1 MPCSDSCGLAHKQVK
16 NMKISC
22 YKKFLWVC
30 LFVVAGVMTASAIP
44 AHPRPM
50 DVTQSDGSKLTVRL
64 VGDEFYHR
72 TMTTD
77 GYTLLQRSNGDYV
90 YAVESGSTLV
100 ASDVVAHNPKMRN
113 ASELSM
119 LSKLQKGLTDKKL
132 AAQGKAMHASRDQ
145 LNASIRTDYQ
155 KFRGLL
161 ILINYNDRTFNYG
174 GDYFEAMMNQK
185 DYTGY
190 YRTDGSFVPCTGSAR
205 DYYFDNS
212 MGLFDPEFDVVGPV
226 TVNYSCTS
234 PNGTSVASMF
244 ISAIDAL
251 NPVIDFSR
259 YDGDEDGVVDM
270 IYFVVAGYTSNFSG
284 NNSGYLWPH
293 QSTLYYYTSQRY
305 DGVYLGRYSCSGEI
319 YGWEDYGYTDPDGI
333 GTICHEFTHALGLM
347 DLYDTNYDQNGQ
359 ANDPGE
365 WDIMAGGS
373 YMDDSHTPVGFSL
386 WERYRLGFADP
397 VEIDEKRAGYS
408 LEALNTSNTGYW
420 IATPNENEFFML
432 ENRQQTGWDTYL
444 PGHGMLITRVEYN
457 QYAWSRNTIN
467 ANASHMYYELLRAG
481 NLTGSNSSDP
491 FPGTNQV
498 TAINNLTTPSLLTW
512 SGQANEYGLDNIAEN
527 DGIITF
533 NVVNGDGTTPAHG
546 FDVGDV
552 NHDGSV
558 TIKDVT
564 ALIDHLLGSGDV
576 CMICADVNVDG
587 SVTIKDVTNLIDML
601 LGGNR

>member
-1 MPCSDSCGLAHKQVK
+1 
-16 NMKISC
+16 MKKTSF
-22 YKKFLWVC
+22 KKFLWVC
-30 LFVVAGVMTASAIP
+30 LFIVAGVMTASAIP

-72 TMTTD
+72 SMTTD

-100 ASDVVAHNPKMRN
+100 ASDVVAHNPQMRN
-113 ASELSM
+113 ANELRM
-119 LSKLQKGLTDKKL
+119 LSKLQKGLTDKTL
-132 AAQGKAMHASRDQ
+132 VAQGQAMHASRDQ
-145 LNASIRTDYQ
+145 LNASIKTDYQ
-155 KFRGLL
+155 DFRGLL
-161 ILINYNDRTFNYG
+161 VLINYNDRTFNYG

-185 DYTGY
+185 NYTGF

-212 MGLFDPEFDVVGPV
+212 MGLFDPQFDVAGPV

-234 PNGTSVASMF
+234 PNGTSVSNIF
-244 ISAIDAL
+244 ISAINAL
-251 NPVIDFSR
+251 NPTIDFSR
-259 YDGDEDGVVDM
+259 YDGDGDGVVDM

-293 QSTLYYYTSQRY
+293 QSTLYSYQRY

-319 YGWEDYGYTDPDGI
+319 YGWEDYGDTDPDGI

-347 DLYDTNYDQNGQ
+347 DLYDTNYEQNGQ
-359 ANDPGE
+359 SNDPGD
-365 WDIMAGGS
+365 WDVMAGGS
-373 YMDDSHTPVGFSL
+373 YMNNSRTPVGFSL

-397 VEIDEKRAGYS
+397 VEIDEKRTGYS
-408 LEALNTSNTGYW
+408 LEPLNTSNTGYW
-420 IATPNENEFFML
+420 IATPNDNEFFML

-457 QYAWSRNTIN
+457 QSVWSRNTIN
-467 ANASHMYYELLRAG
+467 ANASHMYLELLRAG
-481 NLTGSNSSDP
+481 NGNGSHSHDP
-491 FPGTNQV
+491 FPGTNHV

-512 SGQANEYGLDNIAEN
+512 SGLANEYGLDNIAEN

-533 NVVNGDGTTPAHG
+533 NVVNGDGTSPAHG

-552 NHDGSV
+552 NHDQAV

-564 ALIDHLLGSGDV
+564 ALIDYLLGNGDV
-576 CMICADVNVDG
+576 CIICADVNVDG

-601 LGGNR
+601 LGNI

>member
-100 ASDVVAHNPKMRN
+100 ASDVVAHNPMMRN

-119 LSKLQKGLTDKKL
+119 LTKLQKGLTDKKL

-205 DYYFDNS
+205 DYYYDNS

-420 IATPNENEFFML
+420 IASPNENEFFML

-481 NLTGSNSSDP
+481 NLTGSNPSDP